1 MAINLPAACSEL
13 AMPAAGKPLSSLPHR
28 AVPSGL
34 NSAEKELV
42 YMEETDARRRPL
54 GSQGNDGCLEET
66 AWFTRKRWMLGGDPL
81 VHKETNG
88 CLEETAWFT
97 RKRWMLGGDCLSL
110 LSTRLQ
116 NKQDLYHCPKRTHH
130 LRPVPHPRPLLP
142 CQLCRSLED
151 RCAAAQLLQL

>member
-66 AWFTRKRWMLGGDPL
+66 AWFTRKRWMLGGDRL
-81 VHKETNG
+81 VHKEKMD
-88 CLEETAWFT
+88 AW
-97 RKRWMLGGDCLSL
+97 RRPLGSQGNQWMLGGDCLVHKEKMDAWRRL
-110 LSTRLQ
+110 LELA
-116 NKQDLYHCPKRTHH
+116 L
-130 LRPVPHPRPLLP
+130 HP
-142 CQLCRSLED
+142 
-151 RCAAAQLLQL
+151 AAE